1 MKFRIFLLLI
11 TSCLVLPLR
20 AQFFFERAIGVPYQI
35 KQFDT
40 PLDVAVDAHGNIF
53 VSDRNNLIKKFDAND
68 NPIKQWGSGGQ
79 GNSQF
84 NYPIGF
90 AIDTSGNVYVADYF
104 GSTI

>member
-1 MKFRIFLLLI
+1 MKFRIFLLLFL
-11 TSCLVLPLR
+11 SCFVLPLQ
-20 AQFFFERAIGVPYQI
+20 AQFFFERAISVPYQI

-53 VSDRNNLIKKFDAND
+53 VSDRNNLIKKFDANV
-68 NPIKQWGSGGQ
+68 NPITQWGSGGQ
-79 GNSQF
+79 ENSQF

-90 AIDTSGNVYVADYF
+90 AIDASDKVYVADYF